1 MLQQCAQILLVK
13 AASTCK
19 EQIQRW
25 ESYSRAEA
33 IQPIEPGPA
42 VRKSYPIQHQ
52 SDTTNESQIQTGSS
66 SLFKLLPTSGCY
78 YSVIPRSEG
87 SEGNPVSSAVI
98 SALCFIF
105 SRLILVHEQI
115 QPPVCR
121 MQLVKLFLIV
131 CSLLP
136 CKTLAEVIHQWPTLV
151 VVKRGEPAELNC
163 YQNDSSKSVMLWYR
177 QYAGQG
183 LTLMGYSYTGSSPT
197 YEGKFEEEVKIIRPE
212 DKRCSLRVL
221 KVKAV
226 DAAVYYCAAR
236 EHSAADCLS
245 ASTKTNRVNNTTD

>member
-1 MLQQCAQILLVK
+1 MVLLNELSVNPT
-13 AASTCK
+13 AEPRPFSPSSLARLF
-19 EQIQRW
+19 E
-25 ESYSRAEA
+25 RATL
-33 IQPIEPGPA
+33 
-42 VRKSYPIQHQ
+42 QHQ
-52 SDTTNESQIQTGSS
+52 SDTSNGSQIQTGSS
-66 SLFKLLPTSGCY
+66 SFFKLLPTSGCY

-163 YQNDSSKSVMLWYR
+163 YQNDSSKSIMLWYR

-183 LTLMGYSYTGSSPT
+183 LTLMGHSYTGRAPI
-197 YEGKFEEEVKIIRPE
+197 YEGKFEEEVKILRPE
-212 DKRCSLRVL
+212 ERRCSGVFL
-221 KVKAV
+221 
-226 DAAVYYCAAR
+226 C
-236 EHSAADCLS
+236 SQ
-245 ASTKTNRVNNTTD
+245 